1 MNGYEICHYCG
12 SIVDT
17 YDSHSECFPESNI
30 YYCDDNCYRK
40 EEKRDVPEDIKS
52 FDENY
57 KE

>member
-1 MNGYEICHYCG
+1 MNRHEICHYCG

-17 YDSHSECFPESNI
+17 HDLYSECFPKSNI

-40 EEKRDVPEDIKS
+40 EEKRDTPEGIKRFNES
-52 FDENY
+52 Y